1 MVGFDAKNKN
11 TINTSY
17 ICAACSFILREP
29 FQLECGHRQC
39 QSCIEAIEGYTKHIL
54 TEMKFFFLNR
64 AIIKCTECDKE
75 TSRNEVSILLLR
87 YF

>member
-1 MVGFDAKNKN
+1 MVGFDAKDKN

-17 ICAACSFILREP
+17 ICAACSFVLREP

-54 TEMKFFFLNR
+54 TEM
-64 AIIKCTECDKE
+64 
-75 TSRNEVSILLLR
+75 
-87 YF
+87 